1 MERHGLISI
10 IKKGLTVK
18 VIIRMWKILPKN
30 RRHILSLGKY
40 QIRAEENNSMDYQ
53 LTSRVFDTVSWVHP
67 GLSQLGP
74 LSKMRFNNSQLIRIC
89 EEILS

>member
-30 RRHILSLGKY
+30 RCHILSLGKY

-53 LTSRVFDTVSWVHP
+53 LTSRVFVSWVHP

-74 LSKMRFNNSQLIRIC
+74 LSKMRLYNSQLIRIC
-89 EEILS
+89 EKILS

>member
-30 RRHILSLGKY
+30 RCHILSLGKY

-53 LTSRVFDTVSWVHP
+53 LTSRVFVSWVHP

-74 LSKMRFNNSQLIRIC
+74 LSKMRLFTIPN
-89 EEILS
+89 